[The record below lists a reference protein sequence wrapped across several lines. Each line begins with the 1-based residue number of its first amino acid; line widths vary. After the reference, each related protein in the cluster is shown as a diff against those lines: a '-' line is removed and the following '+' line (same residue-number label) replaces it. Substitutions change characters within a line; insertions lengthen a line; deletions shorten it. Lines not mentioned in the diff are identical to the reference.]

1 MKIFHT
7 VNCNLFR
14 TNEVECVENLNF
26 PHIIIDLQSTSYDL
40 DVEYFIY
47 IVYCQYVMY
56 GLRESLLAKLV
67 YVDCEVLNIIRL
79 ACVYDL
85 KKKHTNHEYRIGL
98 CGLCGSYIIV
108 WFLYLTHHLGESVE
122 VVGTVYEFTAFVVE
136 KEDGYFRDVVFQS
149 VG

>member
-1 MKIFHT
+1 MVDVVFVDFHRNHGFRFFEEPQEPRLPNLKEPKKWSSWSSWIF
-7 VNCNLFR
+7 
-14 TNEVECVENLNF
+14 NE
-26 PHIIIDLQSTSYDL
+26 TM
-40 DVEYFIY
+40 DVVFFKNH
-47 IVYCQYVMY
+47 
-56 GLRESLLAKLV
+56 R
-67 YVDCEVLNIIRL
+67 
-79 ACVYDL
+79 
-85 KKKHTNHEYRIGL
+85 NHEYQFGL

>member
-1 MKIFHT
+1 MWIFTGTTDAVFFKNH
-7 VNCNLFR
+7 
-14 TNEVECVENLNF
+14 
-26 PHIIIDLQSTSYDL
+26 
-40 DVEYFIY
+40 
-47 IVYCQYVMY
+47 M
-56 GLRESLLAKLV
+56 
-67 YVDCEVLNIIRL
+67 
-79 ACVYDL
+79 
-85 KKKHTNHEYRIGL
+85 NHEYQFGL

>member
-1 MKIFHT
+1 MLCAVCGSLSWPNWFMWIARFF
-7 VNCNLFR
+7 N
-14 TNEVECVENLNF
+14 
-26 PHIIIDLQSTSYDL
+26 IIQRACMYDL
-40 DVEYFIY
+40 KKNHTNHEYQI
-47 IVYCQYVMY
+47 
-56 GLRESLLAKLV
+56 G
-67 YVDCEVLNIIRL
+67 YVDCESLNIIRL

-85 KKKHTNHEYRIGL
+85 KKNHTNHEYRIGL